1 LTRPKAGALPGIG
14 DIQAMWQ
21 ASGLKSKLLFTALMV
36 VVFRLGIQVP
46 IWGVDPLKLQT
57 LLDQH
62 ANVRQLIGF
71 LDMFSGGAF
80 SSVSVLALGIGPYI
94 TASIIMQLLT
104 VVIPRLEELQK
115 EEGEAGRRKISQ
127 YTRYL
132 TVFLAL
138 FQGALI
144 LRLLAGA
151 GAIYPE
157 IVANGASLAMFYA
170 QAILSLTA
178 GALFAL
184 WVAEM
189 ITERGVGNGG
199 SLLIF
204 IGIVSRI
211 PIYWGQTEQLVANDG
226 GKSFALVLLLLVY
239 LVTVGLIII
248 LQEATRK
255 IFIVSAKRQV
265 GNRIYGGQN
274 THIPFK
280 INPSG
285 VMPIIFA
292 FAVLAF
298 PSTIMGI
305 VQDQYNRQQQQQ
317 MIQQP
322 VAPAPAVATTTAAD
336 ASAPKPGAPGSDEL
350 PAAPDKSPP
359 QPASGKQ
366 PSPVAASP
374 ASPAVPGAS
383 AAPAAPGTASTGG
396 SLAAPKKDFLGN
408 FIAFY
413 LVYLAPGKP
422 AYIALEFLL
431 IVFFTFFYASI
442 VPSMQPKEIADNLKK
457 YGSSIPGIKP
467 GRPTAEKL
475 SEILSRTTCIGA
487 FGLAAIT
494 LVASSATSW
503 THITTLAGLG
513 ATSLLIMVGVALDTV
528 NQIRVHLLARQYE
541 GFLK

>member
-1 LTRPKAGALPGIG
+1 VARPKTGALPGVS

-21 ASGLKSKLLFTALMV
+21 ASGLKNKLLFTIMMIA
-36 VVFRLGIQVP
+36 VFRLGVQVP
-46 IWGVDPLKLQT
+46 IWGVDPAKLQG
-57 LLDQH
+57 LLGNQ
-62 ANVRQLIGF
+62 AIGF
-71 LDMFSGGAF
+71 LDMFSGGAL

-132 TVFLAL
+132 TVVLAL

-144 LRLLAGA
+144 MRLIAGS
-151 GAIYPE
+151 GAIIPGLQPGMDT
-157 IVANGASLAMFYA
+157 ALFFA
-170 QAILSLTA
+170 QSVLSLTA
-178 GALFAL
+178 GSVFAL
-184 WVAEM
+184 WIAEM

-204 IGIVSRI
+204 AGIISRI
-211 PIYWGQTEQLVANDG
+211 PFYWGRTEELVSTDPA
-226 GKSFALVLLLLVY
+226 KSFALVVLLLIY
-239 LVTVGLIII
+239 LVTIGLIIV

-280 INPSG
+280 INPAG

-298 PSTIMGI
+298 PATIFAYI
-305 VQDQYNRQQQQQ
+305 QQQHPQGLLLD
-317 MIQQP
+317 
-322 VAPAPAVATTTAAD
+322 VVTFYERTF
-336 ASAPKPGAPGSDEL
+336 SA
-350 PAAPDKSPP
+350 
-359 QPASGKQ
+359 
-366 PSPVAASP
+366 
-374 ASPAVPGAS
+374 
-383 AAPAAPGTASTGG
+383 
-396 SLAAPKKDFLGN
+396 
-408 FIAFY
+408 
-413 LVYLAPGKP
+413 GKP
-422 AYIALEFLL
+422 AYILVEFLL
-431 IVFFTFFYASI
+431 IVFFTFFYSSI
-442 VPSMQPKEIADNLKK
+442 IPSMQPKEIADNLKK

-475 SEILSRTTCIGA
+475 EEILTRTTFIGA
-487 FGLAAIT
+487 FALAAIT
-494 LVASSATSW
+494 LIASSATSL
-503 THITTLAGLG
+503 TGISTLAGLG